1 MHVGVNQPLLNVV
14 NQRYPLPNDLSL
26 GNGVNT
32 GGFRFNAPSHRA
44 DNTYTGRVDLNITNV
59 QRLFVR
65 ANKIS
70 AAQTDTV
77 NSVAAQF
84 PGDPETA
91 QITTGDYAVAVGHNW
106 TLTPNFVNSATVG
119 ITKSVLGFPNLFHPS
134 SPQSYTF
141 TPLTAPFAG
150 FSTQARDV
158 PVWTYRD
165 DVTWNKGSHG
175 MAFGGS
181 LKTINQQTNL
191 TSDFNFPTVGLGG
204 RLSFQPWN

>member
-1 MHVGVNQPLLNVV
+1 MNFV
-14 NQRYPLPNDLSL
+14 NQRYPLPNDLTV

-91 QITTGDYAVAVGHNW
+91 QIITGDWAFAVGHNW
-106 TLTPNFVNSATVG
+106 TADSEFCELSNSRYHEIRSG
-119 ITKSVLGFPNLFHPS
+119 ISQIFSIRRCPS
-134 SPQSYTF
+134 RTRSRHCRRPLPASPLKLAKFQSGPIAMT
-141 TPLTAPFAG
+141 
-150 FSTQARDV
+150 
-158 PVWTYRD
+158 
-165 DVTWNKGSHG
+165 
-175 MAFGGS
+175 
-181 LKTINQQTNL
+181 
-191 TSDFNFPTVGLGG
+191 
-204 RLSFQPWN
+204 